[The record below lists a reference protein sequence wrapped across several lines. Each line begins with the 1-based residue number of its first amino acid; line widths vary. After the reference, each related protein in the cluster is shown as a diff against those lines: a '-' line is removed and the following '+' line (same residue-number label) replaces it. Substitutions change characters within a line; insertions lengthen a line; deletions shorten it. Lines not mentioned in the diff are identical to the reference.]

1 MPGSPSGSSST
12 GAAGGSNSGG
22 APRRCDR
29 LGGSSALGSAAPPR
43 PLGLREL
50 VALPGA
56 ERLLF
61 LARDILRIGSVLA
74 LELEMLADGVVEES
88 HGRRLPSAYS
98 ALTVRFLPDRFAR

>member
-12 GAAGGSNSGG
+12 GGGSNAARRGRRDRGG
-22 APRRCDR
+22 LLRR
-29 LGGSSALGSAAPPR
+29 LGLGRRLRGAFR
-43 PLGLREL
+43 LREL
-50 VALPGA
+50 VALPRA

-61 LARDILRIGSVLA
+61 LARDIVRIGSVLA
-74 LELEMLADGVVEES
+74 LELEMLTDGVVEES